1 MSTQKERFDIN
12 VVSAISGI
20 NKSFVVYAESDADK
34 PYEPFINHIMIDPTI
49 NQTGKDATFFTAFDE
64 KVFVYSAVNDGAT
77 PYLFAKS
84 DDPNVYIEVINE
96 TMRDYSLQEG
106 MGSYLAQSIGE
117 SGQATF
123 TFRATK
129 FTESGYEL
137 INEYVV
143 TVYNGTVSIVR

>member
-1 MSTQKERFDIN
+1 
-12 VVSAISGI
+12 
-20 NKSFVVYAESDADK
+20 
-34 PYEPFINHIMIDPTI
+34 MIR
-49 NQTGKDATFFTAFDE
+49 QFFTAFDE

-137 INEYVV
+137 FIIQ
-143 TVYNGTVSIVR
+143 THLS